1 MNHSNVAYSHGQ
13 ALSRW
18 FESIVQLSAKE
29 FGERYRRSNW
39 SAFFTVFEPI
49 ALISFLSI
57 TQFAMTGQ
65 SPWKSALFHTTG
77 IVPFYLFM
85 HVSQRSRA
93 LDITKLPPRVTR
105 FDLIIAQLIAEITA
119 KTFVFVL
126 LLFFYWSVGVSP
138 TTPHDP
144 AICLVATMLT
154 AAYGL
159 GVGFI
164 NGNISTFIPSW
175 MYIYAVIA
183 RGLMV
188 FSGIMLRP
196 ENIPILIRPYVVW
209 NPIFQS
215 VTLFRSGFY
224 ENFPVFL
231 LDVDYL
237 LVVTLALLAIGMLLN
252 NFTADWR

>member
-1 MNHSNVAYSHGQ
+1 MNHSNVVYSHGQ

-49 ALISFLSI
+49 ALISILSV
-57 TQFAMTGQ
+57 TQYVMTGQ
-65 SPWKSALFHTTG
+65 SPWKNALFHATG

-85 HVSQRSRA
+85 HVSQRSRV
-93 LDITKLPPRVTR
+93 LDIMKLPPRVTR
-105 FDLIIAQLIAEITA
+105 FDLMIAQLIAEIAA
-119 KTFVFVL
+119 KTFVFIL
-126 LLFFYWSVGVSP
+126 LLFFFWSVGVNPS
-138 TTPHDP
+138 TPSDP
-144 AICLVATMLT
+144 IICMAATILT
-154 AAYGL
+154 AALGL

-175 MYIYAVIA
+175 MYIYAIIA

-188 FSGIMLRP
+188 LSGIILRP
-196 ENIPILIRPYVVW
+196 DSIPVSIRPYVVW
-209 NPIFQS
+209 NPLFQS

-237 LVVTLALLAIGMLLN
+237 LIVTLAILAIGMLLN